1 MNQFNHWLACLDLS
15 KMDDILVGYS
25 SFFTSVK
32 KPKTITFLHIIE
44 SGPATREII
53 DQFPEIESE
62 EEFQEII
69 RSELNEKID
78 EHFSD
83 SSIEVRLIIKKG
95 KPTDQ
100 IIGVVNSL
108 EPDLLIVGKKVEYSG
123 EGVIPKRFRKY
134 VSASILFIPE
144 NCRYT
149 LKNALVPVDFSQQSA
164 KGLETAVSL
173 LGKKNG
179 SVTAQ
184 HIYEYRAQFFPY
196 MLTDDEKEEIDQ
208 KIRKQKEEFIK
219 KYDISPDVKFVL
231 TQCHEG
237 RLDDY
242 VYEQSISDQA
252 DMIIVGSKTKKIPNL
267 IRHDFIDKMI
277 NYAFGIPLLIQ
288 KNQEKYQEFLKSVF
302 KEWYF

>member
-15 KMDDILVGYS
+15 KMDEIVIGYS
-25 SFFTSVK
+25 SFLTSVK

-44 SGPATREII
+44 SGPAREII

-62 EEFQEII
+62 EEFEEII
-69 RSELNEKID
+69 RSELHEKI
-78 EHFSD
+78 EKHFSD

-100 IIGVVNSL
+100 IIGVANSL
-108 EPDLLIVGKKVEYSG
+108 EPDLLIVGKKVGYTG
-123 EGVIPKRFRKY
+123 EGVIPKRILKY

-149 LKNALVPVDFSQQSA
+149 LRKALVPVDFSKQSA

-173 LGKKNG
+173 LGKENI

-196 MLTDDEKEEIDQ
+196 MLTEDEKEEIDQ
-208 KIRKQKEEFIK
+208 KIASKKEEFIK
-219 KYDISPDVKFVL
+219 EYNISRDVKFVL
-231 TQCHEG
+231 TQRRRG
-237 RLDDY
+237 RLADY
-242 VYEQSISDQA
+242 VYEQSISDRA
-252 DMIIVGSKTKKIPNL
+252 DIIIVGSKTKKMPNL
-267 IRHDFIDKMI
+267 IRHDFTDKMV
-277 NYAFGIPLLIQ
+277 NYAFGIPLFIQ
-288 KNQEKYQEFLKSVF
+288 KNQEKYREFLKSVF
-302 KEWYF
+302 KEW